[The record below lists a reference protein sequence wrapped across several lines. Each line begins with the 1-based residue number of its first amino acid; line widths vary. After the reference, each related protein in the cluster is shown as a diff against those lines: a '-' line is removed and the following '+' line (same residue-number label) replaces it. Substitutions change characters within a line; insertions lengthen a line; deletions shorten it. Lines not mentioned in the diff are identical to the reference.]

1 MSANGLHYAF
11 WKLTLKAPGALRP
24 DRHPVVSQMVLGTSP
39 RRGSD
44 LRRGRVRSAA
54 LAAAAVL
61 LIVPAAAACGDDS
74 GGGDDKAPPKPSVE
88 KSEKAPSEKTPE
100 ESPSSSAP
108 SDGEKPADPAAAE
121 KQVRTNFEKFFDPA
135 TSLRDKEAVLENGPK
150 MRAVLQGFS
159 GDERGKQVGAKVGK
173 VEFTSATE
181 ADVTYALTLKGA
193 TALPTASGTAVNQ
206 DDTWKVSVKTLC
218 ALVKLSGNAS
228 PGPGC

>member
-1 MSANGLHYAF
+1 
-11 WKLTLKAPGALRP
+11 
-24 DRHPVVSQMVLGTSP
+24 MVLWTSP
-39 RRGSD
+39 RRRSD
-44 LRRGRVRSAA
+44 LRRGRTRGAV

-74 GGGDDKAPPKPSVE
+74 GGGDDNAPPKPSVE
-88 KSEKAPSEKTPE
+88 KTDKTPAD
-100 ESPSSSAP
+100 SPSPSAA
-108 SDGEKPADPAAAE
+108 SDGSAAPDGDEPADPVAAE

-135 TSLRDKEAVLENGPK
+135 TSLRDKEAVLEDGPK

>member
-1 MSANGLHYAF
+1 MLNRRPLGLFMAADGLHYAF

-24 DRHPVVSQMVLGTSP
+24 VRHPVVSQMVLWTDP

-61 LIVPAAAACGDDS
+61 LLAPAAVACGDDS
-74 GGGDDKAPPKPSVE
+74 GDDDSGSPPPQPSVT
-88 KSEKAPSEKTPE
+88 SSSPE
-100 ESPSSSAP
+100 EAAR
-108 SDGEKPADPAAAE
+108 PADPKAAE
-121 KQVRTNFEKFFDPA
+121 SEVRANWEKFFDPA
-135 TSLRDKEAVLENGPK
+135 VSLKDKES
-150 MRAVLQGFS
+150 VLQDGARMRQVLRSFS
-159 GDERGKQVGAKVGK
+159 GDERGKQVRAQVAD
-173 VEFTSATE
+173 VEFVSATE

-193 TALPTASGTAVNQ
+193 TALPDASGTAVRQ

>member
-11 WKLTLKAPGALRP
+11 CKLTLKAPGGLRP

-39 RRGSD
+39 RRGSHP
-44 LRRGRVRSAA
+44 RRGRVRGTA

-61 LIVPAAAACGDDS
+61 LIAPAAVACGDDS
-74 GGGDDKAPPKPSVE
+74 GGDDTPPPKPPVE
-88 KSEKAPSEKTPE
+88 TTEKQPADGASETDGSDAPGGADE
-100 ESPSSSAP
+100 
-108 SDGEKPADPAAAE
+108 PADPAAAE
-121 KQVRTNFEKFFDPA
+121 NEVRRNFEKFFDPA

-150 MRAVLQGFS
+150 MRQVLQSFS

-206 DDTWKVSVKTLC
+206 NDTWKVSVKTLC

>member
-24 DRHPVVSQMVLGTSP
+24 DRHPVVSQMVLGTRP
-39 RRGSD
+39 RRGID
-44 LRRGRVRSAA
+44 PRRGRVRSAA

-74 GGGDDKAPPKPSVE
+74 GGGDDNAPPKPSVE
-88 KSEKAPSEKTPE
+88 KTEKTPAK
-100 ESPSSSAP
+100 SPSPSAAP
-108 SDGEKPADPAAAE
+108 DAKKPADPAAAE

-135 TSLRDKEAVLENGPK
+135 TSMRDKEAVLENGPK

>member
-1 MSANGLHYAF
+1 
-11 WKLTLKAPGALRP
+11 
-24 DRHPVVSQMVLGTSP
+24 MVLWTSP
-39 RRGSD
+39 KRGSD

-61 LIVPAAAACGDDS
+61 LVAPAAVACGDDS
-74 GGGDDKAPPKPSVE
+74 GGGGESEPPKPSAE
-88 KSEKAPSEKTPE
+88 KSTQDVPSQDA
-100 ESPSSSAP
+100 SA
-108 SDGEKPADPAAAE
+108 PADPAAAE
-121 KQVRTNFEKFFDPA
+121 KEVKENFEKFFDPA
-135 TSLRDKEAVLENGPK
+135 VSTKEKEAVLENGTK
-150 MRAVLQGFS
+150 MSGVLKSFNGDKRGEQVRA
-159 GDERGKQVGAKVGK
+159 DVGK

-193 TALPTASGTAVNQ
+193 TALPDASGTSVNQ